1 MGIERVD
8 KKTIT
13 EGAPIVE
20 TEDSAA
26 FVFLRRDRALTI
38 GKSGKTVKLTTP
50 FQIGA
55 EGSSGTGTGNEDE
68 PEKPKDDDPGDE
80 DPGIDKPDLTDIE
93 SITYEQYFDS
103 TNSIRYNAIL
113 KVRNSSAK
121 KDQVI
126 AVDARNTPKSGTD
139 TPPPATFVTPAPTTP
154 SVVFDR
160 TGTAIA
166 WGWNNSTGF
175 GSYTSITYEW
185 EIRSSSSVTST
196 KISSGSKTYTAS
208 GSYAIGNSGKNR
220 TYRVS
225 SGQGDTPATASSRW
239 LRVRAVVVATNGK
252 TYYSQYSKPI

>member
-38 GKSGKTVKLTTP
+38 GKSGATSKIVTP
-50 FQIGA
+50 FEIGF
-55 EGSSGTGTGNEDE
+55 EGPGSGTGDGNED
-68 PEKPKDDDPGDE
+68 PGDDPGDE
-80 DPGIDKPDLTDIE
+80 TPDADKPELTDIE
-93 SITYEQYFDS
+93 EITYEQYFDAF
-103 TNSIRYNAIL
+103 NSIRYNAIL
-113 KVRNSSAK
+113 KVRNSSKK

-126 AVDARNTPKSGTD
+126 AVDARNTPPGGSD
-139 TPPPATFVTPAPTTP
+139 AVETPTPANFVTPAPTTP
-154 SVVFDR
+154 SVIFNRV
-160 TGTAIA
+160 GTAIA

-185 EIRSSSSVTST
+185 EIRSSSSTTST

-225 SGQGDTPATASSRW
+225 SAQGDTPATASARW
-239 LRVRAVVVATNGK
+239 LRVRAVVVGTNGK